1 MTNLLRG
8 SAFITGAASGIGQ
21 HTAVAFATHGITKL
35 ALADINLEAL
45 QASSAALK
53 KQFPHVE
60 ILTLHL
66 DVRNPSQ
73 VKEGIAKVV
82 ARFGRLDI
90 AVNNAGI
97 SGSGRQTHEIENDEW
112 LGVLDVNLQG
122 VYRCQKEELAV
133 MVNQEY
139 YNDAAKACDDAKNQ
153 QGPWAKRRPWKNR
166 QRCKHACPCCA
177 L

>member
-21 HTAVAFATHGITKL
+21 HTALAFAKYGITKL

-45 QASSAALK
+45 QASNAALK
-53 KQFPHVE
+53 EKFPHVE

-66 DVRNPSQ
+66 DVCNPLQ
-73 VKEGIAKVV
+73 VKAGIKKVV
-82 ARFGRLDI
+82 AQFGRLDV

-97 SGSGRQTHEIENDEW
+97 SGSGRQTHEIEDDEW
-112 LGVLDVNLQG
+112 LRVLDVNLQG

-133 MVNQEY
+133 MVKQEY
-139 YNDAAKACDDAKNQ
+139 DYDAARDCDDTKE
-153 QGPWAKRRPWKNR
+153 
-166 QRCKHACPCCA
+166 
-177 L
+177 

>member
-1 MTNLLRG
+1 M
-8 SAFITGAASGIGQ
+8 
-21 HTAVAFATHGITKL
+21 
-35 ALADINLEAL
+35 EAL
-45 QASSAALK
+45 QTSNAALK

-60 ILTLHL
+60 VLTLHL

-82 ARFGRLDI
+82 AQFGRLDI

-133 MVNQEY
+133 MVKQEY
-139 YNDAAKACDDAKNQ
+139 DFEATQGCVNAENH
-153 QGPWAKRRPWKNR
+153 QGPWPKTRPWKDR
-166 QRCKHACPCCA
+166 
-177 L
+177 